1 MNHGLAFNYLSN
13 HNWVYGNLATF
24 MNLDIFVKS

>member
-1 MNHGLAFNYLSN
+1 MNHGLTFNYLSN
-13 HNWVYGNLATF
+13 HNWFYGNLAIF